1 MLLLNGQWKSL
12 AMTSVK
18 TAAFTVNL
26 LYLTSTE
33 PKQHSRQDKTLW
45 EYLNTD
51 QCYIPT
57 CTCHVFCLVPNHSF
71 SVERTPH
78 TRQAE
83 AEFKQ
88 VIKFN
93 DSEAL
98 CKYAPN
104 RPVKAVL
111 HFASGLE
118 KQHGC
123 QKLPTPLYKPLLL
136 TRFVWNF
143 SFSLEE
149 WPASTHPTSTSISF
163 DCRIWILQSS

>member
-1 MLLLNGQWKSL
+1 MEKS

-18 TAAFTVNL
+18 TAAFTANL

-33 PKQHSRQDKTLW
+33 PKQHRRQDKTLW

-57 CTCHVFCLVPNHSF
+57 STCHVFCLVPNYSF
-71 SVERTPH
+71 GVERTPH

-88 VIKFN
+88 AIKFN

-98 CKYAPN
+98 CKRAPN
-104 RPVKAVL
+104 RPEKAVL
-111 HFASGLE
+111 YFTAGPE
-118 KQHGC
+118 KTTW
-123 QKLPTPLYKPLLL
+123 LP
-136 TRFVWNF
+136 
-143 SFSLEE
+143 EI
-149 WPASTHPTSTSISF
+149 TSPI
-163 DCRIWILQSS
+163 I